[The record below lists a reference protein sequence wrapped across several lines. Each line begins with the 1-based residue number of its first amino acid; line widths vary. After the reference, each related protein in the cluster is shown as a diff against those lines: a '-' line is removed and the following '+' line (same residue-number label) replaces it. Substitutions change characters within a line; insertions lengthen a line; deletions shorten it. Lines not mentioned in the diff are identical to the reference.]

1 MKRNLDSSKIAVLVL
16 LSILIST
23 ASAFAA
29 KRKVLFIGNSYT
41 ATNNLPLMV
50 SQLAT
55 SQGDTL
61 IFDSNAPGGYTLQN
75 HFTNPTTRA
84 KIAAGGWDFV
94 IIQAQSQE
102 PAFPDFVTDR
112 LPYAV
117 KLDSLINKIDS
128 CTETMFYMTWG
139 RKNGDASNCAF
150 VPEICTYS
158 GMQNL
163 LSASYLTMAKSAKG
177 SVAPVGEV
185 WRKFRADHPTIELYN
200 PDESHPIVSGTYLAA
215 VVFYQSIFRKSIT
228 GTAIYRPSTLPDTT
242 ASFIRFTAQTLIQDS
257 ASKWYQHGRMATAG
271 FGFEVQNNTVSFEN
285 TSYAASQYSWNFG
298 DGSPES
304 TDASPQHFYTNAGNY
319 MVQLKI
325 MNGCRQDS
333 IRKMV
338 LVLPTSVSSEM
349 DGSEIRIF
357 PNPFINQ
364 IEIANVNQIEKV
376 YVTDL
381 SGKIQKTKFADGV
394 LHTEATQKGM
404 YMVTVRWKNGRIS
417 NRKVLKM

>member
-1 MKRNLDSSKIAVLVL
+1 MKRILHTSKIAVLVL

-23 ASAFAA
+23 ASAFAT

-41 ATNNLPLMV
+41 GTNNLPLMV
-50 SQLAT
+50 SQVAT
-55 SQGDTL
+55 SRGDTL
-61 IFDSNAPGGYTLQN
+61 IFDAYAPGGFTLQN
-75 HFTNPTTRA
+75 HFTNPTTKA
-84 KIAAGGWDFV
+84 KIAAGGWDVV

-112 LPYAV
+112 LPYAL
-117 KLDSLINKIDS
+117 KLDSLINKVDS

-139 RKNGDASNCAF
+139 RKNGDASNCPF

-215 VVFYQSIFRKSIT
+215 VVFYQSIFRKTIT

-242 ASFIRFTAQTLIQDS
+242 ASFIRSTAQTLIQDS
-257 ASKWYQHGRMATAG
+257 ASKWYQHGRMARAG
-271 FGFEVQNNTVSFEN
+271 FGFQVQNNMVSFEN
-285 TSYAASQYSWNFG
+285 TSYAATRYRWNFG
-298 DGSPES
+298 DGTPES
-304 TDASPQHFYTNAGNY
+304 TEASPQHSYSNPGNY

-325 MNGCRQDS
+325 MNGCQQDS

-338 LVLPTSVSSEM
+338 LVLPTSVSTEV

-357 PNPFINQ
+357 PNPFIDQ
-364 IEIANVNQIEKV
+364 IEIANVNEIEKV
-376 YVTDL
+376 YLTDL
-381 SGKIQKTKFADGV
+381 SGKIQNTRFTDGI
-394 LHTEATQKGM
+394 LHTETTQKGM
-404 YMVTVRWKNGRIS
+404 YMVTVRWKDGRIS